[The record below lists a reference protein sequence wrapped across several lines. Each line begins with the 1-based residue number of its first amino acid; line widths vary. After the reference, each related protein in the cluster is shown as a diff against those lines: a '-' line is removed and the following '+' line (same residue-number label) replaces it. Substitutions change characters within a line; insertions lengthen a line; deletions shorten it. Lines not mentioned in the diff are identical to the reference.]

1 MGCSAGSFGC
11 IGQYVGICRLF
22 FPLRKAFQLGG
33 MSCRFSPSECL
44 PTYLCWVLRS
54 PRVDCKQAPLE
65 KREGKNGHFEEMA
78 PPIKKNQAISPS
90 HAESEWITQGSLSPL
105 PRGILCMFIHRKGK
119 IIVDLLSVP
128 KFHFL
133 PSFELL
139 RNHGNKH
146 TPPRGCFPPFLRC
159 LTVHLPGILWG
170 EWNEEVLTRKDMSA
184 SEMPC
189 LWKTGWGSCVIH
201 QLWGNEQGL
210 KAPFSFSLKCIHTH
224 PSISMHNPLGSLQ
237 GIFRFI
243 LMLG

>member
-105 PRGILCMFIHRKGK
+105 PRGILCMFIHWKGK
-119 IIVDLLSVP
+119 IIVDFIYP
-128 KFHFL
+128 II
-133 PSFELL
+133 
-139 RNHGNKH
+139 R
-146 TPPRGCFPPFLRC
+146 
-159 LTVHLPGILWG
+159 
-170 EWNEEVLTRKDMSA
+170 
-184 SEMPC
+184 
-189 LWKTGWGSCVIH
+189 
-201 QLWGNEQGL
+201 
-210 KAPFSFSLKCIHTH
+210 LKCQFFMDVGVQNS
-224 PSISMHNPLGSLQ
+224 PPQDVLLLAYGL
-237 GIFRFI
+237 F
-243 LMLG
+243 